1 MRSGRQVIEA
11 IAAELKRAHPP
22 IDPAVYDVV
31 IVGCGPAG
39 LGATATARSAGL
51 NYVTLEKMT
60 PASTL
65 RAYPRAKFV
74 QATPIDIAEYGSF
87 FLEGDNSREEL
98 IREWERIISTLGL
111 TINDREE
118 VVDIARDGDFL
129 SIRTARGNVY
139 RTRTVVLAIG
149 VRGNARHL
157 NLPGEEPGRV
167 FYALIEPTEF
177 QQRKILVVGGGNAGA
192 EVAQALAAAEL
203 GNQVGFSFRAAV
215 LTNITRENAERISE
229 LQREN
234 LLTLYPATALTEIR
248 PGKVV
253 LEPVKSPAVKLDS
266 LSSDG
271 PLVIDNDTIFAMIGA
286 ELPTAFLKQIGVK
299 LVSKGRLGLG

>member
-1 MRSGRQVIEA
+1 
-11 IAAELKRAHPP
+11 
-22 IDPAVYDVV
+22 
-31 IVGCGPAG
+31 
-39 LGATATARSAGL
+39 
-51 NYVTLEKMT
+51 
-60 PASTL
+60 
-65 RAYPRAKFV
+65 
-74 QATPIDIAEYGSF
+74 
-87 FLEGDNSREEL
+87 
-98 IREWERIISTLGL
+98 
-111 TINDREE
+111 
-118 VVDIARDGDFL
+118 
-129 SIRTARGNVY
+129 
-139 RTRTVVLAIG
+139 
-149 VRGNARHL
+149 
-157 NLPGEEPGRV
+157 V